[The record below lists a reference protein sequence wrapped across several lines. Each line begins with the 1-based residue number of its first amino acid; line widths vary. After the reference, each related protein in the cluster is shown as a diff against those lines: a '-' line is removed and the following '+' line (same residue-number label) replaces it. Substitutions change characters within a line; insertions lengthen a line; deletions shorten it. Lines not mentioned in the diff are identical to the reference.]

1 MSDTR
6 ASILANQEGLA
17 DVTGQAGVEEGVSAG
32 KEKNTRQIIGNQSR
46 QGQAWAVVGV
56 GDTSGFVSR
65 RKALGDFRLNP
76 NRLCYIVLE
85 EVPWPLVCHT
95 T

>member
-6 ASILANQEGLA
+6 ATILANQEGLA
-17 DVTGQAGVEEGVSAG
+17 DVTGQAGVEEGVNAG
-32 KEKNTRQIIGNQSR
+32 KEKKSDRYRKPESARTGL
-46 QGQAWAVVGV
+46 G
-56 GDTSGFVSR
+56 SGGCWGHQWLVSR
-65 RKALGDFRLNP
+65 RKALGDFGLNP

>member
-1 MSDTR
+1 MSQVR
-6 ASILANQEGLA
+6 QGLRK
-17 DVTGQAGVEEGVSAG
+17 ESMLER
-32 KEKNTRQIIGNQSR
+32 EKNIRQIIGNQSR

-56 GDTSGFVSR
+56 GETSGFVSR
-65 RKALGDFRLNP
+65 RKALGDFGLNP